1 MIPRSRQ
8 VRGLAGVQ
16 ALLLSPMAEGGHGG
30 RDLREVGRDLALQVV
45 DPTLTPPIDLGCR
58 QPSDA
63 YQHVDRRHVVAIGKG
78 RLGRLDHPLFELG
91 RSRCGHRVRV
101 SIRPRWMSTNP
112 RGAKRTVPAGV
123 RD

>member
-8 VRGLAGVQ
+8 VRGLTGVQ
-16 ALLLSPMAEGGHGG
+16 APFLGPMTEGGHGA
-30 RDLREVGRDLALQVV
+30 RDLREIGRDLALQVV

-78 RLGRLDHPLFELG
+78 RLGRLDHPIFELAPNCC
-91 RSRCGHRVRV
+91 SHR
-101 SIRPRWMSTNP
+101 
-112 RGAKRTVPAGV
+112 
-123 RD
+123 